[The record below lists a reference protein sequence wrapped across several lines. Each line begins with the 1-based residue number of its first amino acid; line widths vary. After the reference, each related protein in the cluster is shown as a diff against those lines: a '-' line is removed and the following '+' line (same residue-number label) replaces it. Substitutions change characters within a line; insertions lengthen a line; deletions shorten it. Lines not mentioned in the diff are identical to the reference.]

1 MKMPDVIV
9 YLSSILKQTPS
20 RKLEVLLAFANGAKQ
35 AGATVHIETKYVYT
49 PSKLAVIL
57 GWPSPEQNSPN
68 IKLRAEIVA
77 KQHQQHNYTM
87 CVDGSCFKFLDQ
99 TSQYLRYSINSPYYD
114 TGEYANK
121 NADGAKWN
129 QLSHTIGA
137 TVREWKTAGDY
148 ILLLLQR
155 NGGFGMK
162 GQDPVSWT
170 QEKIKAIRQY
180 TNQPI
185 VLRPHPGKI
194 SDITHLAAPGITI
207 SDSATRSLQ
216 ADLQHAQ
223 SAFVFNSSSGVAAL
237 LYGVPLWIDD
247 PSSVCRAVSHT
258 DISTL
263 LNPVYPDRTRW
274 LHDLAACHW
283 TDEESQ
289 QGLIYKKFLPYL
301 L

>member
-1 MKMPDVIV
+1 MPDVIV

-57 GWPSPEQNSPN
+57 GWPSPEQTSPN

-77 KQHQQHNYTM
+77 KQQQQHNYTM
-87 CVDGSCFKFLDQ
+87 CIDGSCFKFLDQ

-121 NADGAKWN
+121 NADGTKWN
-129 QLSHTIGA
+129 QLSHAIGA

-180 TNQPI
+180 TNMPI
-185 VLRPHPGKI
+185 VIRPHPGKI
-194 SDITHLAAPGITI
+194 SDTSVLVSPGITI
-207 SDSATRSLQ
+207 SDSKTRSLMS
-216 ADLQHAQ
+216 DLKHARA
-223 SAFVFNSSSGVAAL
+223 AFVFNSSSGVAAIL
-237 LYGVPLWIDD
+237 AGVPLWVDD
-247 PSSVCRAVSHT
+247 PSSVCWAAANTH
-258 DISTL
+258 IGTL
-263 LNPVYPDRTRW
+263 INPVYPDRTQW
-274 LHDLAACHW
+274 LYDLAACHW
-283 TDEESQ
+283 TDEESRA
-289 QGLIYKKFLPYL
+289 GLIYKKFLPYL
-301 L
+301 T